1 MSLKHRIYG
10 FIFNVYN
17 KFLKDK
23 NKISFILD
31 DRESFKDNFTYIEE
45 EFKRRSPNF
54 EFNYVVKNDVSLSN
68 ISTLASSRFI
78 FLNDNFFPLAYMD
91 ISDKTKVIQ
100 LWHGSGAFKRFGYSS
115 IDSSNRDLVNLIR
128 KSSEKID
135 MISISS
141 KNVLPYYREA
151 FQIDEDKIFN
161 FGIPRND
168 FYFNPSLDNIRNEIL
183 LRFQEKYPEIKDKKI
198 ILYAPTFRED
208 VRYNNIFDYFDVDK
222 FQKELGDEYSLII
235 RLHPRV
241 FDYDK
246 DNSISNKLSKLD
258 NTVINCTDYE
268 NEQDLLLISDMLI
281 TDYSSIMIDFGLL
294 RKPIIFYAYDLENY
308 LNNERGFYLDYNKD
322 LPGPIVENMDDLVGI
337 IKDNNYDYDRL
348 DKFLNYEFD
357 YLDSN
362 SSKRIVDYLLKQ

>member
-141 KNVLPYYREA
+141 KN
-151 FQIDEDKIFN
+151 
-161 FGIPRND
+161 
-168 FYFNPSLDNIRNEIL
+168 SLSS
-183 LRFQEKYPEIKDKKI
+183 
-198 ILYAPTFRED
+198 LY
-208 VRYNNIFDYFDVDK
+208 
-222 FQKELGDEYSLII
+222 
-235 RLHPRV
+235 
-241 FDYDK
+241 
-246 DNSISNKLSKLD
+246 
-258 NTVINCTDYE
+258 
-268 NEQDLLLISDMLI
+268 
-281 TDYSSIMIDFGLL
+281 
-294 RKPIIFYAYDLENY
+294 
-308 LNNERGFYLDYNKD
+308 
-322 LPGPIVENMDDLVGI
+322 
-337 IKDNNYDYDRL
+337 
-348 DKFLNYEFD
+348 
-357 YLDSN
+357 
-362 SSKRIVDYLLKQ
+362 LK

>member
-1 MSLKHRIYG
+1 MTKQE
-10 FIFNVYN
+10 
-17 KFLKDK
+17 FLTYIKEK
-23 NKISFILD
+23 APVILD
-31 DRESFKDNFTYIEE
+31 GATGSNLMAAGMPVGVCPEDWILKNPKALVDLQ
-45 EFKRRSPNF
+45 KA
-54 EFNYVVKNDVSLSN
+54 YVAAGTN
-68 ISTLASSRFI
+68 
-78 FLNDNFFPLAYMD
+78 
-91 ISDKTKVIQ
+91 
-100 LWHGSGAFKRFGYSS
+100 
-115 IDSSNRDLVNLIR
+115 
-128 KSSEKID
+128 
-135 MISISS
+135 
-141 KNVLPYYREA
+141 
-151 FQIDEDKIFN
+151 
-161 FGIPRND
+161 
-168 FYFNPSLDNIRNEIL
+168 
-183 LRFQEKYPEIKDKKI
+183 

-258 NTVINCTDYE
+258 NTIINCTDYE